1 MKNKMKIKICL
12 LLLLNLTT
20 VFCFGQVETDYVKPV
35 QTDPNYSS
43 SEDSSTVSRTT
54 NGQQNKMFLFIG
66 GTNSSSSSDYNA
78 LRLHSADLGFD
89 FINLSYPN
97 SVPAASL
104 ADQDDSLAFDKYRQE
119 LCFGTPVS
127 DAVNVDTL
135 NSIYTRTLKLIQYLD
150 ATYPSENWGQY
161 LTSPNTIDWSKII
174 VGGHSQGAGHAC
186 YLAKQFLVDRV
197 LMFSGP
203 NDYSNYFS
211 NSAYWLRDDGETPAN
226 NHFAYL
232 SLNDEIIDF
241 SKQFVNISGL
251 GMLANDDTTHV
262 DNNSPPYDSSKSL
275 YTTQPPGTAILNH
288 NAPIKLSSINNDVWM
303 YMLTSEITTRV
314 EDAPAT
320 KDFTIYPNPTSDGII
335 FLEAQSMQNK
345 LAYSIYNSAG
355 QLIKN
360 KKLHQQKE
368 IYTIN
373 ISDLQNGLYILKVN
387 NRAMKIIKQ

>member
-1 MKNKMKIKICL
+1 MKLITKKFVPVFL
-12 LLLLNLTT
+12 LSLTT
-20 VFCFGQVETDYVKPV
+20 TFCLGQVQTNFIKPI
-35 QTDPNYSS
+35 QTDSGYSS
-43 SEDSSTVSRTT
+43 TEDSSAVSRNT
-54 NGQQNKMFLFIG
+54 NFHYNKLFLFIG
-66 GTNSSSSSDYNA
+66 GTNSSSSTDYDA
-78 LRLHSADLGFD
+78 LRLHSANLGFD

-97 SVPAASL
+97 DVAAASL
-104 ADQDDSLAFDKYRQE
+104 GDEDDSLAFDKYRQE
-119 LCFGTPVS
+119 LCFGIPAS

-251 GMLANDDTTHV
+251 GMLANDDTTQV
-262 DNNSPPYDSSKSL
+262 DNNSPPFGNSKCL
-275 YTTQPPGTAILNH
+275 YTTQSPGIALLHH
-288 NAPIKLSSINNDVWM
+288 NVPIKFSTINQNVWT
-303 YMLTSEITTRV
+303 YMLTTEVTTGIGKNTEVGNITI
-314 EDAPAT
+314 
-320 KDFTIYPNPTSDGII
+320 FPNPTTDYI
-335 FLEAQSMQNK
+335 FLNFGVLQSKMS
-345 LAYSIYNSAG
+345 YSIYNLSG
-355 QLIKN
+355 QLVKSGIHFEQTKN
-360 KKLHQQKE
+360 HM
-368 IYTIN
+368 ID
-373 ISDLQNGLYILKVN
+373 ISNFELGAYILVVNGLSK
-387 NRAMKIIKQ
+387 KIIKK